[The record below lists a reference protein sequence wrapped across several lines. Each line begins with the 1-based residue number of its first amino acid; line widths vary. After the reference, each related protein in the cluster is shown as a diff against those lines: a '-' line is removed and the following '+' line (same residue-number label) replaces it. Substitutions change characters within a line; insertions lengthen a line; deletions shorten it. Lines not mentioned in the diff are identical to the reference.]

1 MIFTFIFGAFVGGV
15 VGFTIAALVSL
26 SSKEQEQA
34 DKEDLN
40 S

>member
-1 MIFTFIFGAFVGGV
+1 MINFIFGAFVGGV
-15 VGFTIAALVSL
+15 LGFTIAALVSL